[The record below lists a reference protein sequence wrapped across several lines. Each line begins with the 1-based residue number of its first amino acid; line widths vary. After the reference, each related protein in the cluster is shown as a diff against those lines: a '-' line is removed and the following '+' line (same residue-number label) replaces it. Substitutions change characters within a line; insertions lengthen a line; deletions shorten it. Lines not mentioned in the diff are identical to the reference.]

1 MKNLITI
8 TALIA
13 AGAIAAN
20 AETNLTPG
28 DNFNGLSWTQLNLT
42 TPPGNALLSN
52 NSGFNWSEG
61 QGDLTNSWS
70 LLFTLNTNSTSGKKD
85 VFSTNCGSNGG
96 AAGLVLGLDCSDSTS
111 PTIGLYNGKASSG
124 SPLLLGN
131 AISFTTAQ
139 NVMLTFLKYDDA
151 TATSKSKAGKFV
163 LTTYDSNGT
172 KQQHTTYE
180 VANNQQNLNFLK
192 ASTGGSTVNN
202 TSRLWTNS
210 SAETFSNIKL
220 AYGSAIPEPSAF
232 GLLAGLGAL
241 ALVGARRRRR

>member
-20 AETNLTPG
+20 AETNLKPG
-28 DNFNGLSWTQLNLT
+28 DNFSGLSWTQLNLT
-42 TPPGNALLSN
+42 TPANASLTEG
-52 NSGFNWSEG
+52 NSGFNWAGEQSSV
-61 QGDLTNSWS
+61 LTNSWS
-70 LLFTLNTNSTSGKKD
+70 LLFMLTTSSSSGKKD
-85 VFSTNCGSNGG
+85 VFSTNTTGGGGGG
-96 AAGLVLGLDCSDSTS
+96 AAGLVLTLDCSDSNS
-111 PTIGLYNGKASSG
+111 KKIELLNGKGGTPLGSAITFTSG
-124 SPLLLGN
+124 
-131 AISFTTAQ
+131 Q

-163 LTTYDSNGT
+163 LSTYNGNTPQSTTF
-172 KQQHTTYE
+172 E
-180 VANNQQNLNFLK
+180 VGQDQGDLTFLK
-192 ASTGGSTVNN
+192 N
-202 TSRLWTNS
+202 TNTRLWTNNK
-210 SAETFSNIKL
+210 AEKFSNIKL